1 MNDSPAPASAP
12 AFRSVHS
19 TSMPALLDA
28 LGGSLAVT
36 TYQSG
41 RLMFLRRQGDVLN
54 THFRPFPSPMGLA
67 LGGPGLALG
76 TAHDVRLFRN
86 RPRVASLLPGDD
98 PIDACFV
105 PARTQFTGD
114 VRIHEMA
121 WVGGELVF
129 VNTRFSCLATLS
141 DGASFEPV
149 WQPPFIT
156 ALAAED
162 RCHLNGLA
170 LHDGRIA
177 LVSALGA
184 SDTEG
189 GWRERKADG
198 GVLLDHAS
206 GEVVARGL
214 SMPHSPRFHDGRC
227 WVLESGRGTLA
238 TVDLRDGRIETV
250 CRLPGFTRGLAFAG
264 PFAFVGL
271 SKVREKTFDGIPLG
285 ASADERVCGVYV
297 VDLRSGT
304 VAGLVRF
311 EGSVEE
317 IFDVQFLP
325 GLRFPELLE
334 EDDPGVANA
343 FFLSDAALGRVAGH
357 VEGVGPS

>member
-1 MNDSPAPASAP
+1 MTASPAPASAP
-12 AFRSVHS
+12 DFRSVHS
-19 TSMPALLDA
+19 TNMPALLDA
-28 LGGSLAVT
+28 VGGSLAVT

-41 RLMFLRRQGDVLN
+41 RLIFLRRQGDVLN

-67 LGGPGLALG
+67 LGGSGLALG
-76 TAHDVRLFRN
+76 TARDVRLFRN
-86 RPRVASLLPGDD
+86 QPQVARLLPGEE

-105 PARTQFTGD
+105 PARTQITGD

-121 WVGGELVF
+121 WVGTGLVF

-141 DGASFEPV
+141 DEASFEPV

-170 LHDGRIA
+170 VRDGRIA
-177 LVSALGA
+177 LVSALGT

-189 GWRERKADG
+189 GWRERKADC

-206 GEVVARGL
+206 GEIVARGL
-214 SMPHSPRFHDGRC
+214 SMPHSPRFHEGRC

-250 CRLPGFTRGLAFAG
+250 CQLPGFTRGLAFAG

-271 SKVREKTFDGIPLG
+271 SKVREKTFDGIPLA
-285 ASADERVCGVYV
+285 ASVGERVCGVYV
-297 VDLRSGT
+297 VDLRRGT

-325 GLRFPELLE
+325 GMRFPDLLDAS
-334 EDDPGVANA
+334 DDAVGNA

-357 VEGVGPS
+357 VDAVVAS

>member
-1 MNDSPAPASAP
+1 MTAEPRPAPD
-12 AFRSVHS
+12 FRSVHS
-19 TSMPALLDA
+19 TNLPALLDA

-41 RLMFLRRQGDVLN
+41 RLIFLRRQGEALN

-76 TAHDVRLFRN
+76 TARDVRLFRN
-86 RPRVASLLPGDD
+86 QPQVAQLLPDEA

-105 PARTQFTGD
+105 PSRTQCTGD

-121 WVGGELVF
+121 WVGDELVF

-141 DGASFEPV
+141 DDASFEPV

-170 LHDGRIA
+170 VRDGRIA
-177 LVSALGA
+177 LVSALGTGD
-184 SDTEG
+184 SEG
-189 GWRERKADG
+189 SWRERKADG
-198 GVLLDHAS
+198 GVLLDHTS
-206 GEVVARGL
+206 GEIVAHGL

-238 TVDLRDGRIETV
+238 TVDLRNGKIDTV

-271 SKVREKTFDGIPLG
+271 SKVREKTFDGIPLA

-297 VDLRSGT
+297 VDLRSGAT
-304 VAGLVRF
+304 AGLVRF

-325 GLRFPELLE
+325 GCRFPELLE
-334 EDDPGVANA
+334 DTDPAVANA
-343 FFLSDAALGRVAGH
+343 FFLSDAALARVAGH
-357 VEGVGPS
+357 VDATVAS